1 MKGRILVVDDD
12 RTFRLSTIALL
23 GEEGHQVEGAASAP
37 EAIELVERGRYD
49 LIVMDLRM
57 PGLSGIDGVEILRK
71 RGEGVPVLMISGF
84 GTVDT
89 AVQAL
94 HTGVDDFLT
103 KPVEPEVLLER
114 VAALIQR
121 RPDATDGA
129 DENPGGIVGRSEAM
143 KRVHEEIAKVAPTE
157 ATVLVS
163 GETGTGKEL
172 VARAIHQASKR
183 ASGPF
188 VVVNCAALAEGVLES
203 ELFGHRRGA
212 FTGAVRDKRGLFEA
226 AAGGTLFLDEIGD
239 VTPAAQQRLL
249 RAVQERE
256 VIPVGGVRPMKV
268 DVRLVAATNRDL
280 RADVAEG
287 RFRED
292 LFFRLNVYRVDL
304 PALRD
309 RRGDLP
315 LLSEH
320 YLGSRAR
327 DERPL
332 RLSPL
337 AVRLLLSYPW
347 PGNVRELFAAL
358 ESAAIRCD
366 GSTIQAQNLPPEVR
380 EARTVAG
387 GHPAAERY
395 HAPHSEDREKDT
407 ILEAL
412 RQADGV
418 RTRAAD
424 LLGMGRTTLWRKMKE
439 YGIEGE

>member
-1 MKGRILVVDDD
+1 
-12 RTFRLSTIALL
+12 
-23 GEEGHQVEGAASAP
+23 
-37 EAIELVERGRYD
+37 
-49 LIVMDLRM
+49 
-57 PGLSGIDGVEILRK
+57 
-71 RGEGVPVLMISGF
+71 
-84 GTVDT
+84 
-89 AVQAL
+89 
-94 HTGVDDFLT
+94 
-103 KPVEPEVLLER
+103 
-114 VAALIQR
+114 
-121 RPDATDGA
+121 
-129 DENPGGIVGRSEAM
+129 M

-157 ATVLVS
+157 ATVLVT

-172 VARAIHQASKR
+172 VAHAIHRASKR
-183 ASGPF
+183 SDGPF

-212 FTGAVRDKRGLFEA
+212 FTGAVKDKRGLFEA

-249 RAVQERE
+249 RVVQERE
-256 VIPVGGVRPMKV
+256 VIPVGGIRPVTV

-280 RADVAEG
+280 RADVTEG

-315 LLSEH
+315 LLAEH
-320 YLGSRAR
+320 YLAARAGH
-327 DERPL
+327 ERPL

-337 AVRLLLSYPW
+337 AVRLLLSYRW
-347 PGNVRELFAAL
+347 PGNVRELFASL

-380 EARTVAG
+380 EARTTAG
-387 GHPAAERY
+387 GDLAAERY
-395 HAPHSEDREKDT
+395 HAPMSEDREKDA
-407 ILEAL
+407 ILKAL
-412 RQADGV
+412 RQANGI

-424 LLGMGRTTLWRKMKE
+424 FLGMGRTTLWRKMKE

>member
-1 MKGRILVVDDD
+1 MKGRILLVDDD

-23 GEEGHQVEGAASAP
+23 REEGHDVDGASSAA
-37 EAIELVERGRYD
+37 EAIESVERGRFD
-49 LIVMDLRM
+49 LVVMDLRM

-89 AVQAL
+89 AVKAL

-114 VAALIQR
+114 VANLIQR
-121 RPDATDGA
+121 RPGALDEA
-129 DENPGGIVGRSEAM
+129 DESPAGIVGRSEVM
-143 KRVHEEIAKVAPTE
+143 RHVHEEIGRVAPTE
-157 ATVLVS
+157 ATVLVT

-172 VARAIHQASKR
+172 VARAIHRASKR
-183 ASGPF
+183 ASGPL

-212 FTGAVRDKRGLFEA
+212 FTGAVKDKRGLFEA

-249 RAVQERE
+249 RAVQEKE
-256 VIPVGGVRPMKV
+256 VLPVGGIRPLSV

-280 RADVAEG
+280 RAEVEAG

-309 RRGDLP
+309 RRGELP
-315 LLSEH
+315 LLAEH
-320 YLGSRAR
+320 YLRTHAAGG
-327 DERPL
+327 RPL

-380 EARTVAG
+380 DARSAAG
-387 GHPAAERY
+387 SPAAERY
-395 HAPHSEDREKDT
+395 HSAGGEDREKES
-407 ILEAL
+407 ILDAL
-412 RQADGV
+412 RQAEGV

-439 YGIEGE
+439 YGIEGDT